1 MRKLDKTETL
11 VTIGDMTY
19 VREVTKLFCMV
30 VCVYISSLTQ
40 FAYFLKLFG
49 LVNLLS
55 KPSNA
60 FKAQILLLHVFAQR
74 VTLTPVRVTHFTQYP
89 IYNFRIYLLFLC
101 VNCVDLHSVVDI
113 LVDIGPIYP
122 GYRMNFFLLLLF

>member
-19 VREVTKLFCMV
+19 VRGEGEGVTKLTCMV
-30 VCVYISSLTQ
+30 VCAYISSLTQ
-40 FAYFLKLFG
+40 SAYFLSLFK

-60 FKAQILLLHVFAQR
+60 FKA
-74 VTLTPVRVTHFTQYP
+74 
-89 IYNFRIYLLFLC
+89 
-101 VNCVDLHSVVDI
+101 
-113 LVDIGPIYP
+113 
-122 GYRMNFFLLLLF
+122 